1 LASAADDPLA
11 AAMEAVRKTHDEAQ
25 LESLKKQLEQRI
37 AGNANN
43 ALTYYDLARV
53 ESYLMDV
60 YEMRKNHKA
69 AGAAVDKAILAAQR
83 SVQLDDR
90 SADTHSLMADLY
102 GRKIAYGGMFAGAR
116 FGPKV
121 GEENRKALALDDKNP
136 RVWASLGR
144 QYLMAP
150 KMFGGDVGKAIESLQ
165 KSLALDSSEDQNWV
179 WLAKAFHKQGDTA
192 KSREAIQR
200 ALQLSPASPL
210 AKAAAAE
217 LQQ

>member
-1 LASAADDPLA
+1 MRLLEKTYSRLLGRIAIATLSLAPVGSVLASAADDPLA

-25 LESLKKQLEQRI
+25 LESLKTQLEQRI

-69 AGAAVDKAILAAQR
+69 AGAAVDKAI
-83 SVQLDDR
+83 
-90 SADTHSLMADLY
+90 
-102 GRKIAYGGMFAGAR
+102 
-116 FGPKV
+116 
-121 GEENRKALALDDKNP
+121 
-136 RVWASLGR
+136 
-144 QYLMAP
+144 
-150 KMFGGDVGKAIESLQ
+150 ESSQ
-165 KSLALDSSEDQNWV
+165 KSLALDPSEDQNWV
-179 WLAKAFHKQGDTA
+179 WLAKAIHKQGDKA

-200 ALQLSPASPL
+200 ALQLNPASPL